1 MIVLRSLPANQ
12 IRGSLRF
19 YIGVIQSLTRKKI
32 MLPPTPKIALLIAY
46 NGQLA
51 AHT

>member
-1 MIVLRSLPANQ
+1 
-12 IRGSLRF
+12 
-19 YIGVIQSLTRKKI
+19 

-51 AHT
+51 AHTVIRAVQYSY